1 MRLVSLPRFARA
13 CRMALPVLAIACAL
27 PVSAQQKGA
36 KSAPAV
42 TAKKGK
48 DAPTAGKPE
57 KTDKSKVPE
66 DLLGNEHVR
75 EEFGVN
81 EFTTPSIRKIFDAL
95 DALGTL
101 PYDQLKRPI
110 SQTAPSDR
118 VLIALGLGTLI
129 GDGFLVVQSEKVE
142 EMENV
147 GHALLKYAKALG
159 AGMRINKHSQSL
171 LENSLKG
178 DWDKLR
184 AELASTQADVE
195 GEMVLLRDSDVAH
208 LIALGGWLRAFEI
221 ATGAVAANYSEEK
234 SRSLGR
240 ADVVEY
246 FLTSLEALHPEV
258 QKESYIQDL
267 HDGLEAMIPV
277 LDVPEGRAF
286 TKDEVNDLR
295 DKAQLLALVV
305 REKLPKK

>member
-1 MRLVSLPRFARA
+1 MRLVPFSRLSLA
-13 CRMALPVLAIACAL
+13 CRTLIPALALACTL
-27 PVSAQQKGA
+27 PLTAQQGEA
-36 KSAPAV
+36 KSEV
-42 TAKKGK
+42 AK
-48 DAPTAGKPE
+48 ASKP
-57 KTDKSKVPE
+57 KVPE
-66 DLLGNEHVR
+66 DLVGNEHVR

-81 EFTTPSIRKIFDAL
+81 DFTTPSIRKIFDAL

-110 SQTAPSDR
+110 SDKAPADR

-129 GDGFLVVQSEKVE
+129 GDGFLIVQCEKIE

-147 GHALLKYAKALG
+147 GRALLKYAKALG

-184 AELASTQADVE
+184 SELASTQADVE

-221 ATGAVAANYSEEK
+221 STGAVAASYSEEK

-246 FLTSLEALHPEV
+246 FLNSLEALHPDV
-258 QKESYIQDL
+258 QKETYIQDL
-267 HDGLEAMIPV
+267 HDGLEAMLPV
-277 LDVPEGRAF
+277 LDVPEGKAF
-286 TKDEVNDLR
+286 TIEEVKDLR

-305 REKLPKK
+305 RESLLKK

>member
-1 MRLVSLPRFARA
+1 MRPVPTFRLHRA
-13 CRMALPVLAIACAL
+13 CRTLLSALALTLALPVA
-27 PVSAQQKGA
+27 AQQKETKEAGA
-36 KSAPAV
+36 KTEV
-42 TAKKGK
+42 AKA
-48 DAPTAGKPE
+48 DKP
-57 KTDKSKVPE
+57 KVPE
-66 DLLGNEHVR
+66 DLIGNEHVR

-81 EFTTPSIRKIFDAL
+81 DFTTPSIRKVFDAL
-95 DALGTL
+95 DSLGTL

-110 SQTAPSDR
+110 VQNAPSDR

-129 GDGFLVVQSEKVE
+129 GDGFLIVQCEKIE
-142 EMENV
+142 EMENI
-147 GHALLKYAKALG
+147 GRALLKYAKALG

-178 DWDKLR
+178 DWNKLR
-184 AELASTQADVE
+184 TELAATQADVE

-221 ATGAVAANYSEEK
+221 STEAVATSYSEEK

-246 FLTSLEALHPEV
+246 FLGSLESLHPDV
-258 QKESYIQDL
+258 QKETYIQDL
-267 HDGLEAMIPV
+267 HDGLEAMLPI
-277 LDVPEGRAF
+277 LDVPEGKAF
-286 TKDEVNDLR
+286 TLDEVKDLR

-305 REKLPKK
+305 RENLPKK

>member
-1 MRLVSLPRFARA
+1 MRLLSLSSFSRA
-13 CRMALPVLAIACAL
+13 CRIGVPVLALICAL
-27 PVSAQQKGA
+27 PMLAQQKGK
-36 KSAPAV
+36 KSE
-42 TAKKGK
+42 
-48 DAPTAGKPE
+48 TAGKKGDVAKNTKGSAAGE
-57 KTDKSKVPE
+57 KSEKAKVPE
-66 DLLGNEHVR
+66 DLQGNEHVR

-110 SQTAPSDR
+110 NDKAPSDR

-129 GDGFLVVQSEKVE
+129 GDGFLVVQCEKIE

-159 AGMRINKHSQSL
+159 AGVRINKHSQSL

-195 GEMVLLRDSDVAH
+195 
-208 LIALGGWLRAFEI
+208 
-221 ATGAVAANYSEEK
+221 
-234 SRSLGR
+234 
-240 ADVVEY
+240 
-246 FLTSLEALHPEV
+246 
-258 QKESYIQDL
+258 
-267 HDGLEAMIPV
+267 
-277 LDVPEGRAF
+277 
-286 TKDEVNDLR
+286 
-295 DKAQLLALVV
+295 
-305 REKLPKK
+305 